1 MVDITHDSCIFCDE
15 KNIYKVVMIF
25 FQFNMVNLKPI
36 YRVHVFCK

>member
-25 FQFNMVNLKPI
+25 FNMVNLKPI
-36 YRVHVFCK
+36 YWAKVFCK